1 MNETQQL
8 QQMQPLLYK
17 QLQKVLSMVVLPMLI
32 FLKEIQE
39 LENKNLAYGWRNMSF
54 VRI

>member
-1 MNETQQL
+1 MNEVTTATANATFAVQQ
-8 QQMQPLLYK
+8 P
-17 QLQKVLSMVVLPMLI
+17 KVLSMVVLPMLS
-32 FLKEIQE
+32 LKEIQE